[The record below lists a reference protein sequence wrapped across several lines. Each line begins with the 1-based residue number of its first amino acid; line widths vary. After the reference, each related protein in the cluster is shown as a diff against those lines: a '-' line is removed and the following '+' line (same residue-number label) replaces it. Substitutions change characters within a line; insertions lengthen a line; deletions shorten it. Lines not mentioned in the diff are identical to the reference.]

1 MRRCC
6 FEKAPIMHGL
16 LRYYPSYYNV
26 CFKSELICAINII
39 LQTVK
44 TVDVTVGVL
53 VIRFWHAKKPDLKM
67 SFIEPQHCAA
77 LETFS
82 KCTPSENHNM
92 SVLYDRSGTRY
103 RFFFS
108 ALAVSPF
115 SFRHITEYSIIN
127 VELKKEKEKKNAM
140 LLRYSGKKN
149 ITFLLNF

>member
-1 MRRCC
+1 
-6 FEKAPIMHGL
+6 MHGL

-53 VIRFWHAKKPDLKM
+53 VIRFWHAKKPDSKM
-67 SFIEPQHCAA
+67 SFIEPRHCAA
-77 LETFS
+77 PETFS

-103 RFFFS
+103 RFFF
-108 ALAVSPF
+108 LCVSRVTVF
-115 SFRHITEYSIIN
+115 ISTYNRVQHIIN
-127 VELKKEKEKKNAM
+127 VELKK
-140 LLRYSGKKN
+140 
-149 ITFLLNF
+149 